1 MKFRPGFFDG
11 WILSMFVSVC
21 ITGGCVYLLSLADAF
36 DRSRL
41 VSVGVVIFWVAFL
54 VVHGFFQLVVLREA
68 KRINK
73 LLSKKKKK
81 KEKDAVFLVERP
93 GLFNPMRGIYE
104 EVFTFTRS
112 KEREIDEL
120 KKVETFRRDFIAN
133 VSHEL
138 KTPLFAAQ
146 GFIHTLIDGAAEDD
160 KVRGRFLKKAAK
172 SLDSLD
178 HLVQDI
184 LMLSQIETGAIKMKF
199 EPVDLLR
206 VTREV
211 IEQLEEE
218 AARKKV
224 KLIIDET
231 RKDCTVLADVQRIT
245 QVVTNLVANAINY
258 NHENGDV
265 IVQFEITKK
274 SVITSVRDTGLGI
287 PAEHLPRVFER
298 FYRVDKSRSREKG
311 GTGLGL
317 AIVKHILEGHNTKAD
332 VTSMVGKGSTFSFKL
347 PRFRQEE

>member
-1 MKFRPGFFDG
+1 
-11 WILSMFVSVC
+11 MFVSVC
-21 ITGGCVYLLSLADAF
+21 ITGASVFLLSLADDF

-41 VSVGVVIFWVAFL
+41 VAVGVVMFWVAFL
-54 VVHGFFQLVVLREA
+54 MVHGFFQLVVLREA

-81 KEKDAVFLVERP
+81 KDREAVFLVERP
-93 GLFNPMRGIYE
+93 GLFNPMRGVYE
-104 EVFTFTRS
+104 EVFSFTRT
-112 KEREIDEL
+112 KEREIDDL
-120 KKVETFRRDFIAN
+120 KKTETFRRDFIAN

-178 HLVQDI
+178 NLVQDI
-184 LMLSQIETGAIKMKF
+184 LMLSQIETGEIKMKF
-199 EPVDLLR
+199 EPVDMLR

-211 IEQLEEE
+211 VEQLEEE
-218 AARKKV
+218 ATRKKV
-224 KLIIDET
+224 KLSIEET
-231 RKDCTVLADVQRIT
+231 KKDCIVLADVQRIT
-245 QVVTNLVANAINY
+245 QVVTNLVANAVNY

-265 IVQFEITKK
+265 VVHFEVTKK
-274 SVITSVRDTGLGI
+274 SVITHIRDTGLGI
-287 PAEHLPRVFER
+287 PSDHLPRVFER

-317 AIVKHILEGHNTKAD
+317 AIVKHILEGHNTRAE
-332 VTSMVGKGSTFSFKL
+332 VQSEVGKGSTFSFKL
-347 PRFRQEE
+347 PRFKQED

>member
-1 MKFRPGFFDG
+1 MRFRPGFFDG
-11 WILSMFVSVC
+11 WMLSMFVSVC
-21 ITGGCVYLLSLADAF
+21 ITGASTYLLSLDDSF

-41 VSVGVVIFWVAFL
+41 VAAGVVIFWVAFL
-54 VVHGFFQLVVLREA
+54 GVHGFFQLVILREA

-81 KEKDAVFLVERP
+81 KDKDAVFLVERP
-93 GLFNPMRGIYE
+93 GLFNPMRGVYE

-146 GFIHTLIDGAAEDD
+146 GFIHTLIDGAVEDD
-160 KVRGRFLKKAAK
+160 KVRGRFLKKAAR

-199 EPVDLLR
+199 EPADLAR
-206 VTREV
+206 ITREV
-211 IEQLEEE
+211 IDQLEEE
-218 AARKKV
+218 AARKNIRL
-224 KLIIDET
+224 LIEET
-231 RKDCTVLADVQRIT
+231 KKDCTVLADVQRIT
-245 QVVTNLVANAINY
+245 QVITNLIANAINY
-258 NHENGDV
+258 NHENGNV
-265 IVQFEITKK
+265 IVQFEVTKK
-274 SVITSVRDTGLGI
+274 SVITHIRDTGQGI
-287 PAEHLPRVFER
+287 PEDHLPRVFER

-317 AIVKHILEGHNTKAD
+317 AIVKHILEGHNTKAE
-332 VTSMVGKGSTFSFKL
+332 VESVVGKGSIFSFKL

>member
-1 MKFRPGFFDG
+1 
-11 WILSMFVSVC
+11 MFVSVC
-21 ITGGCVYLLSLADAF
+21 ITGGCVYLLSLADSF

-81 KEKDAVFLVERP
+81 KDKEAVYFVERP
-93 GLFNPMRGIYE
+93 GLFNPMRGVYE
-104 EVFTFTRS
+104 EVFSFTRT

-120 KKVETFRRDFIAN
+120 KKAETFRRDFIAN

-146 GFIHTLIDGAAEDD
+146 GFIHTLIDGALEDD

-184 LMLSQIETGAIKMKF
+184 LMLSQIETGEIKMKF
-199 EPVDLLR
+199 EPVDLQR
-206 VTREV
+206 VAREV
-211 IEQLEEE
+211 VDQLEEE

-224 KLIIDET
+224 KLSVDET
-231 RKDCTVLADVQRIT
+231 KKDCTVLADQQRIS
-245 QVVTNLVANAINY
+245 QVITNLVANAVNY
-258 NHENGDV
+258 NHEYGEVTIRFD
-265 IVQFEITKK
+265 ITKK

-287 PAEHLPRVFER
+287 PPEHLPRVFER
-298 FYRVDKSRSREKG
+298 FYRVEKSRSREKG

-317 AIVKHILEGHNTKAD
+317 AIVKHILEGHNTKAE
-332 VTSMVGKGSTFSFKL
+332 VESTVGKGSVFSFKL
-347 PRFRQEE
+347 PRLRQED

>member
-1 MKFRPGFFDG
+1 
-11 WILSMFVSVC
+11 MFVSVC
-21 ITGGCVYLLSLADAF
+21 ITGGSVFLLSLADDF

-41 VSVGVVIFWVAFL
+41 VAVGVVMFWVAFL
-54 VVHGFFQLVVLREA
+54 MVHGFFQLVVLREA

-81 KEKDAVFLVERP
+81 KDREAVFLVERP
-93 GLFNPMRGIYE
+93 GLFNPMRGVYE

-112 KEREIDEL
+112 KEREIDDL
-120 KKVETFRRDFIAN
+120 KKTETFRRDFIAN

-146 GFIHTLIDGAAEDD
+146 GFIHTLIDGAVEDD

-178 HLVQDI
+178 NLVQDI
-184 LMLSQIETGAIKMKF
+184 LMLSQIETGEIKMKF

-211 IEQLEEE
+211 IDQLEEE
-218 AARKKV
+218 AGRKKV
-224 KLIIDET
+224 KLTIEDT
-231 RKDCTVLADVQRIT
+231 KKDCAVLADVQRIT
-245 QVVTNLVANAINY
+245 QVITNLVANAINY

-265 IVQFEITKK
+265 TVHFEVTKK
-274 SVITSVRDTGLGI
+274 SVITHIRDTGLGI
-287 PAEHLPRVFER
+287 PPEHLPRVFER

-317 AIVKHILEGHNTKAD
+317 AIVKHILEGHNTRAE
-332 VTSMVGKGSTFSFKL
+332 VESVVGKGSTFSFKL
-347 PRFRQEE
+347 PRFKQEE